1 MITIILLILA
11 FVAGCLITHF
21 YWAPMHKAEIDAKD
35 VLLDE
40 SKQARAW
47 AEREY
52 AVIKGKLAVFE
63 EHVAVPSKPALP
75 TPPAIPDPKLPQ

>member
-21 YWAPMHKAEIDAKD
+21 FWSAIHKDILDGRA

-40 SKQARAW
+40 AKQAKVW
-47 AEREY
+47 AEHEL
-52 AVIKGKLAVFE
+52 ATTKAKLAVFE
-63 EHVAVPSKPALP
+63 EHFAVPAKPP
-75 TPPAIPDPKLPQ
+75 S